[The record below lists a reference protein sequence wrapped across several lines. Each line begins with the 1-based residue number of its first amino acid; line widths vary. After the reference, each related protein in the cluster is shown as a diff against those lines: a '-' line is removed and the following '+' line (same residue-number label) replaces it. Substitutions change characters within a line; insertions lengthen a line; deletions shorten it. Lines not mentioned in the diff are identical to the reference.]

1 MKFNCSKSELIDA
14 ISIVQKAIKTNS
26 TFQILDGILIKAED
40 NKVKLTGYDLET
52 GIEADLASDVVED
65 GSVVVNSRF
74 FGEIVKKLPEDMI
87 TIITDDRNQVS
98 INSGVANFTIK
109 GNSSESY
116 PQIPIIETNNKITIS
131 QKILKNMIN
140 HTIFA
145 VSKDESR
152 PSLTGCCLESD
163 GSTITMVA
171 IDGFRMALRKE
182 DVGAG
187 FPAMN
192 FIIPGKALTETA
204 KIFDGDSDDK
214 EVIIYS
220 SSNHLLFD
228 IGDVRI
234 VSRLIQGPFVNYN
247 SIIKKNP
254 RSVLT
259 VNRKELLDAVER
271 AALVIMTDER
281 RCPVQ
286 LTMHD
291 EDSLTI
297 SSTTEVG
304 SHKEAIDVSLEGQEI
319 DIDFN
324 YKYLL
329 EALKAIEDDSVRMEF
344 HGNQGPCIIFPTEG
358 EKYVYLILPI
368 KR

>member
-26 TFQILDGILIKAED
+26 TVQILDGILIKVED
-40 NKVKLTGYDLET
+40 KKVKLTGYDLET
-52 GIEADLASDVVED
+52 GIEADIASDVIEE

-74 FGEIVKKLPEDMI
+74 FGEIIKKLPEDMV
-87 TIITDDRNQVS
+87 TISTDDRNQVS
-98 INSGVANFTIK
+98 IVSGVANSTVK
-109 GNSSESY
+109 GNSAESY
-116 PQIPIIETNNKITIS
+116 PQIPIIETDNKITIS
-131 QKILKNMIN
+131 QKVLKNMIN

-152 PSLTGCCLESD
+152 QSLTGCCLESD
-163 GSTITMVA
+163 GTTVTMVA

-182 DVGAG
+182 NVGEG
-187 FPAMN
+187 FPKMN
-192 FIIPGKALTETA
+192 FIIPGKALSEAA
-204 KIFDGDSDDK
+204 KIFDGDSDDM

-234 VSRLIQGPFVNYN
+234 VSRLIQGPFVNYS
-247 SIIKKNP
+247 SIIKNNP
-254 RSVLT
+254 KSILKL
-259 VNRKELLDAVER
+259 NRKELLEAVER

-286 LTMHD
+286 LSMTS
-291 EDSLTI
+291 EDTLMI

-304 SHKEAIDVSLEGQEI
+304 SHKETIDVNLEGVEI

-329 EALKAIEDDSVRMEF
+329 DALKAIDDEVIRMEF
-344 HGNQGPCIIFPTEG
+344 HGNQGPCIIFPVDG
-358 EKYVYLILPI
+358 ENYVYLILPI